1 MMSPQPPPIFGSL
14 SLMTLNSSG
23 LLTRVK
29 KGKKEVTKL
38 SIVLQHL
45 AANSIDV
52 AALQEPH
59 IKSWEQYSLIHDRFD
74 RQPGLPSQFQ
84 VRKPHMS
91 VCPF

>member
-14 SLMTLNSSG
+14 SLMTLNSNG

-29 KGKKEVTKL
+29 KGKKQVTKL

-52 AALQEPH
+52 AAL
-59 IKSWEQYSLIHDRFD
+59 
-74 RQPGLPSQFQ
+74 
-84 VRKPHMS
+84 
-91 VCPF
+91 